1 MAERWQTFSLPG
13 AIRRA
18 KTAMTGPSKMPSDPL
33 EEQRAE
39 LLEMD
44 RLISSL
50 SACAKTVA
58 CAVDMLASAP
68 VPLFDPLTRFYGTD
82 MPGSPA
88 IDKLCTQLNDF
99 ANKSKDSESGLDL
112 LQARLQTLSE
122 RNKVAHQSFG
132 ARDVAWSSQALPD
145 IDTTDG
151 VSEALENRW
160 QEIGEAD
167 DQAQTGVE
175 K

>member
-1 MAERWQTFSLPG
+1 MALLAKASDFKQNASRTMAERWQTFSLPG

-68 VPLFDPLTRFYGTD
+68 VPLFDPLTRFYGQD

-112 LQARLQTLSE
+112 LQARLQTLSAP
-122 RNKVAHQSFG
+122 RVVCSSGLLVPVMWHG
-132 ARDVAWSSQALPD
+132 LART
-145 IDTTDG
+145 ITKR
-151 VSEALENRW
+151 RW
-160 QEIGEAD
+160 KG
-167 DQAQTGVE
+167 
-175 K
+175 